1 MQQLNTNK
9 KTAWLRRFFITLRHS
24 NPSLHACDDTLTSSY
39 YFFPGVSL
47 FLHYSF
53 TLHAMKGIL
62 IISLIVVGFFSS
74 CRNNDTDRSDTTATS
89 ENDVDAARNF
99 IRLFLDG
106 DLEKARTML
115 VQDSLNT
122 QIFDAYERIYKN
134 RRASE
139 KKGYKGSTIQV
150 HSVRTINDSVSV
162 ISYSNSFK
170 KIVDSLKVMKDNG
183 AWKID
188 LKYSLTPR

>member
-1 MQQLNTNK
+1 MRGL
-9 KTAWLRRFFITLRHS
+9 
-24 NPSLHACDDTLTSSY
+24 
-39 YFFPGVSL
+39 
-47 FLHYSF
+47 
-53 TLHAMKGIL
+53 L
-62 IISLIVVGFFSS
+62 IISLFIIVFSACNS
-74 CRNNDTDRSDTTATS
+74 NDTIDRSDTTKTS

-106 DLEKARTML
+106 ELDKARTML

-134 RRASE
+134 RDPKE
-139 KKGYKGSTIQV
+139 KNGYKAASIYI
-150 HSVRTINDSVSV
+150 HFVRPVNDSISV

-170 KIVDSLKVMKDNG
+170 KIVDSLKVMKENG

-188 LKYSLTPR
+188 LKYSLTPQ

>member
-1 MQQLNTNK
+1 
-9 KTAWLRRFFITLRHS
+9 
-24 NPSLHACDDTLTSSY
+24 
-39 YFFPGVSL
+39 
-47 FLHYSF
+47 
-53 TLHAMKGIL
+53 MKGLL
-62 IISLIVVGFFSS
+62 IISLFVMAFFSACQS
-74 CRNNDTDRSDTTATS
+74 DTTDRSDTTNTS

-115 VQDSLNT
+115 VTDSLNT

-134 RRASE
+134 RSQLD
-139 KKGYKGSTIQV
+139 KKGYKGSSIQI
-150 HSVRTINDSVSV
+150 HSVRTVNDSISV
-162 ISYSNSFK
+162 VSYSNSFK

-188 LKYSLTPR
+188 LKYSLTPQ